1 MRTETINIRKFSI
14 DPQFNK
20 STWNQKLFNEDKK
33 LAKSNNSS
41 TKDISIEEVVVNK
54 DQILNIERSN
64 TKNSKNSLE
73 IIDEDSLFEDEDEPN
88 DNLKSKQIKKF
99 RLEKISSNEKEKP
112 YAFDTTALENSR
124 KLSYEMLLDNTY
136 TKNICQTNEKSKRR
150 ITYSKLSNVT
160 KTFKNND
167 DLGFDKEL
175 KISKFN
181 SCIDSNEIEGNIRKG
196 SSILSKLASS
206 RKKNVVITSE
216 FEI

>member
-1 MRTETINIRKFSI
+1 MKTDAINLRKFSI
-14 DPQFNK
+14 DAQFYK
-20 STWNQKLFNEDKK
+20 STWNQKLFNEEKK

-41 TKDISIEEVVVNK
+41 TKDISIEEVVNK

-124 KLSYEMLLDNTY
+124 KLSYEMLLDNTH

-160 KTFKNND
+160 KAYKNND

-181 SCIDSNEIEGNIRKG
+181 SCLHSNEVEGNLRKG
-196 SSILSKLASS
+196 SSILSKLADS
-206 RKKNVVITSE
+206 RKKTVVISSE